1 MKMKLGKKLL
11 GLLTL
16 LSLVLAGCRNGETS
30 SNEMGADSADENVL
44 RIGSMFS
51 LSGDVSAYGV
61 VQNNALHLAFEE
73 INADGGVLGK
83 QVELVEHD
91 IMGSDSEAVSAVTR
105 LATEEGVP
113 VVIGADISSASKAA
127 IQTAAQVEVPVISP
141 SASADNVTEAAGG
154 GVEPYGYRVAFQD
167 SDQGRALAQF
177 ANEELGATKAAILGD
192 NSSDHALGLVEMFEE
207 AFDGELVAYENY
219 QSGESDYS
227 AVLTNLQNVDFDV
240 LFVPG
245 YYEEGG
251 PIIKQAREMG
261 LTQPIL
267 GASGFGNEQLKELA
281 GKQNLNDVYYTT
293 HFSPLNEDPE
303 ADAFVEK
310 YTEQFGTAPDHFA
323 ALAYDTAYVV
333 REAFE
338 RAGTTDPDAVNEALA
353 QTEDFEGITGTFS
366 FNENHNPV
374 KTVTI
379 IELQSGEETDVHEVS
394 PE

>member
-1 MKMKLGKKLL
+1 MNGRKKIL
-11 GLLTL
+11 GLFVLFT
-16 LSLVLAGCRNGETS
+16 LVLAACGNQEAT
-30 SNEMGADSADENVL
+30 SNEAEADSENEDAL

-51 LSGDVSAYGV
+51 LSGDVSAYGI
-61 VQNNALHLAFEE
+61 VQNNALQLAFEE
-73 INADGGVLGK
+73 INAEGGVLGK
-83 QVELVEHD
+83 EVQLVEYD

-105 LATEEGVP
+105 LGTEENLP
-113 VVIGADISSASKAA
+113 LIIGADISSASKAA

-141 SASADNVTEAAGG
+141 SASADNVTVAADG

-167 SDQGRALAQF
+167 SDQGRSLAQF
-177 ANEELGATKAAILGD
+177 ANANLEAETAAILGD

-207 AFDGELVAYENY
+207 AFKGEVVAYENY
-219 QSGESDYS
+219 QSGENDYS

-261 LTQPIL
+261 LDQPIL

-281 GKQNLNDVYYTT
+281 GKENLNDVYYTT
-293 HFSPLNEDPE
+293 HFSSLNKDPKVN
-303 ADAFVEK
+303 AFIEN
-310 YTEQFGTAPDHFA
+310 YTEKFDTAPDHFA

-333 REAFE
+333 KDAFE
-338 RAGTTDPDAVNEALA
+338 KAGTTDSQVVNEALSE
-353 QTEDFEGITGTFS
+353 TENFEGITGTFS

-374 KTVTI
+374 KTVNI
-379 IELQSGEETDVHEVS
+379 IELQEGEEADVHEVN